1 MDPSAAVLVCALGL
15 LGRSHANAPVVLL
28 PSPPP
33 HASPNVEAFVQ
44 RDPDRIYL
52 ITSSAAFREASS
64 ERSPDR
70 HEACRKMAS
79 IIVHEEWH
87 LAHGSNEREA
97 YLAQLTTLQM
107 LGATPETI
115 GSVRKS
121 MRAVAAAQEQ
131 PRSVSLRPTS
141 SSAASL
147 DRREMDQSWP
157 RVPPLR
163 R

>member
-15 LGRSHANAPVVLL
+15 LGRSHANAPIVLL

-44 RDPDRIYL
+44 RDRERIYL
-52 ITSSAAFREASS
+52 ITSSEVFREASNP
-64 ERSPDR
+64 RSPDR
-70 HEACRKMAS
+70 QEACRKIAS

-87 LAHGSNEREA
+87 LAHGGGERDA

-121 MRAVAAAQEQ
+121 MMAVTAQEQ

-141 SSAASL
+141 SSASSL
-147 DRREMDQSWP
+147 DVRRTDRSWP
-157 RVPPLR
+157 GVLPLPR
-163 R
+163 

>member
-44 RDPDRIYL
+44 QNPDRIYL
-52 ITSSAAFREASS
+52 ITSSQVFREASS
-64 ERSPDR
+64 DRSPSR
-70 HEACRKMAS
+70 QEACRKMAS

-121 MRAVAAAQEQ
+121 MMAVTAQEQ
-131 PRSVSLRPTS
+131 PRRISLRPTS
-141 SSAASL
+141 SSTASL
-147 DRREMDQSWP
+147 DARRTDRPWP
-157 RVPPLR
+157 RVPPSER
-163 R
+163 